1 MCEKE
6 TEREIYSYKKVL
18 RKTVEFGGV
27 KAWLIKK
34 KKGKKR
40 KKILFPL
47 QNYPSSHLPTPD
59 ILSLPMMSL
68 LYPEPAQSSK
78 SFL

>member
-1 MCEKE
+1 MCVCEKE

-34 KKGKKR
+34 KRKEKEKKYCFHY
-40 KKILFPL
+40 KITL
-47 QNYPSSHLPTPD
+47 LPT
-59 ILSLPMMSL
+59 S
-68 LYPEPAQSSK
+68 QHQT
-78 SFL
+78 F

>member
-1 MCEKE
+1 MCVCEKE

-34 KKGKKR
+34 KKRKEKK
-40 KKILFPL
+40 KNIVSTTKLPFFPPP
-47 QNYPSSHLPTPD
+47 NTRHFKPPYDVTSIS
-59 ILSLPMMSL
+59 
-68 LYPEPAQSSK
+68 
-78 SFL
+78 